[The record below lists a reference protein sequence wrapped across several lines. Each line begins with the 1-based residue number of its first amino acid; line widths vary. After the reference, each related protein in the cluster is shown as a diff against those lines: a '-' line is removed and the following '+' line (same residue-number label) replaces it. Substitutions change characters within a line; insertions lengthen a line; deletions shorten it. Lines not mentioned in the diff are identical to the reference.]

1 MVPVGSQLQT
11 AAPARCCMAQTTGE
25 VNKRAQV
32 VAQDP
37 HRQQTVD
44 WCDATGGTAAAFD
57 FTTKVCTTA

>member
-1 MVPVGSQLQT
+1 
-11 AAPARCCMAQTTGE
+11 MAQTTGE
-25 VNKRAQV
+25 ANKRAQV
-32 VAQDP
+32 VAQDS